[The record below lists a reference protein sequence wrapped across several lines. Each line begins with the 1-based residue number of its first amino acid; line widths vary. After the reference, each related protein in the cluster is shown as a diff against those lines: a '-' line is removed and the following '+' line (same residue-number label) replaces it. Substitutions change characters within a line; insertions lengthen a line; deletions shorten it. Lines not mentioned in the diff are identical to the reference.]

1 MTEQLHDSTKRYAA
15 KICARVL
22 EAMERR
28 GFAGHYADT
37 KDDALQTMLSLVPPK
52 ATVGLGG
59 SLTVREIGGLDA
71 LRAGDYDLVD
81 QYRTGLSPAEANSLR
96 RKALLCDCL
105 VTGTNAITHS
115 GILVNID
122 GSGNRVA
129 GITYG
134 PQKVVIV
141 AGFNKIVASVDEAIS
156 RVRNWAA
163 PMNCLRLESKTPCY
177 ETGLCDTEA
186 CSQPERQCNKI
197 LILEGERT
205 PERIN
210 VVLVGEKLGL

>member
-1 MTEQLHDSTKRYAA
+1 MTNGLHESTKKYAA

-22 EAMERR
+22 EAVERR
-28 GFAGHYADT
+28 GFSGHYADC
-37 KDDALQTMLSLVPPK
+37 KEDALEIMLSLVPAK

-71 LRAGDYDLVD
+71 LRDGDCNLVD
-81 QYRTGLSPAEANSLR
+81 QYRKDLSPEEAAELR

-129 GITYG
+129 GLAYG

-141 AGFNKIVASVDEAIS
+141 AGFNKIVPSVEEAIS

-177 ETGLCDTEA
+177 ETGLCDIEA
-186 CSQPERQCNKI
+186 CTEPERQCNKI
-197 LILEGERT
+197 LILEGERN
-205 PERIN
+205 PERID